1 MRRNYTIKH
10 NHTDN
15 RACGKSIHSF
25 KVGTTKISFFD
36 SDNNLIT
43 EIPTLPEYSGSDY
56 RNRLYKKTESRQFDD
71 PPKIS
76 NVLPNSFNFKYEHI
90 SCTVNHDG
98 LLQQEQN
105 QIKIDIEAAYRAFKE
120 KFCLQDN
127 NANKDIKVYIFN
139 NRDDF
144 VKYNNLLGLDHD
156 GKTVAD
162 IQYITRGVT
171 DNCEKIL
178 TYKQASMDFVLGHEL
193 GHILQWNF
201 SPAKKIQDLHYHY
214 KGTEFIANFIGREVE
229 KENYNFSTT
238 GHRSTE
244 LNKVESTHLQT
255 NSTEQSGSFS
265 NFIFS
270 AIELIVGS
278 ITSLFSWVFG
288 FANEK
293 SVQQSEFNLEVDE
306 LDHDFE
312 ENCINN
318 YHASDDYNHYNSPDG
333 LL

>member
-10 NHTDN
+10 NHTEN

-25 KVGTTKISFFD
+25 KVDIKEISFFD
-36 SDNNLIT
+36 NYNNLIT
-43 EIPTLPEYSGSDY
+43 EIPKLPKYSGNKY
-56 RNRLYKKTESRQFDD
+56 YNQLYKEAESKQFDD
-71 PPKIS
+71 PPAIS
-76 NVLPNSFNFKYEHI
+76 SVLPDSFNFKYEHI

-105 QIKIDIEAAYRAFKE
+105 QIKIDIETAYRAFKE

-127 NANKDIKVYIFN
+127 NANRDINVYIFN

-144 VKYNNLLGLDHD
+144 AKYNNLLKMDYD
-156 GKTVAD
+156 GKRVGD

-171 DNCEKIL
+171 DNSEKIL
-178 TYKQASMDFVLGHEL
+178 TYKQVSMDFVLGHEL

-201 SPAKKIQDLHYHY
+201 SPATKIQELHSADS
-214 KGTEFIANFIGREVE
+214 EFIANFIGREVE

-278 ITSLFSWVFG
+278 ISSFFSWIFG

-306 LDHDFE
+306 LDHNFE